1 MLAWF
6 RSLPKSKREHIVAA
20 SLAVWWIPTA
30 VTLFWITSSARYQ
43 MLRDTRQGIR
53 HGGTDAN
60 GHYVETYMQPEE
72 LALILLVILGPRAHL
87 FLYSFVFG
95 ESDDEPPKK
104 LSRNDR
110 KRLRREAR
118 KQRATVKIKP
128 PRRRRRKHRKES
140 PQ

>member
-1 MLAWF
+1 M
-6 RSLPKSKREHIVAA
+6 AA

-43 MLRDTRQGIR
+43 MLRDTKQGIR
-53 HGGTDAN
+53 QVGTDAN
-60 GHYVETYMQPEE
+60 GEDYEIYMQPEE
-72 LALILLVILGPRAHL
+72 LALILLVILGPLAHL
-87 FLYSFVFG
+87 LLYFFVFG
-95 ESDDEPPKK
+95 ASDDEPPKK